1 MEDRNL
7 LEEMVES
14 LDDTGKMMFVVL
26 TFGILEPY
34 FAERLK
40 EETEKLK

>member
-7 LEEMVES
+7 LEEMFEN
-14 LDDTGKMMFVVL
+14 LDDTGKMVFAVL
-26 TFGILEPY
+26 TFGILEPE

-40 EETEKLK
+40 EEAEKLK